1 MLRIA
6 ILALA
11 VTVLCLPICAQTD
24 DFGDADPVRLF
35 EHGQS
40 AHARGEF
47 EKALEFYEQ
56 AIKVRPEFPEAEF
69 QRGNALVSLARFDE
83 ADAAFRRAIS
93 LKKNW
98 SLPYSALGVSAHE
111 A

>member
-1 MLRIA
+1 MTSATLIP
-6 ILALA
+6 LD
-11 VTVLCLPICAQTD
+11 CSSTD
-24 DFGDADPVRLF
+24 RG
-35 EHGQS
+35 

-69 QRGNALVSLARFDE
+69 QRGNALVSLSRLDE

-98 SLPYSALGVSAHE
+98 SLPIRLWELYS
-111 A
+111 